1 MDHAGASFTNVDGQV
16 NFMIQPGSYQVFA
29 SKEGFLAVDSFV
41 TIGEEDNDPQL
52 LIVLAGKKYYADY
65 SVEPKDAGT
74 VEGAGEYFHG
84 QDISLQ
90 AIPAEGYSFLYW
102 EENGFFYPGEQRI
115 INGISSNHF
124 LRARF
129 KRIYYSILTSVTGQG
144 QIILS
149 EGSISPSGRILAEHG
164 STINLDF
171 LPAEG
176 YYIEDVFVNGKSIGP
191 VESYTIDYADADKSI
206 DVVFKIYTYNI
217 QLMAGENGSIIPHN
231 ASTPADGIFI
241 IEHGKHQ
248 SFYIIPDPGYK
259 ILRVLVD
266 SEDVGTP
273 AAYTFQNVTDHHVL
287 EALFEKKDPT
297 VINQPGIS
305 TSLKIYPNP
314 TRNHV
319 NIETERI
326 MIDLKVF
333 DIYGKLVMSS
343 RPGQQKTQLNLEG
356 LTNGKYI
363 IQVILDNDSTLRDI
377 ILIIK

>member
-90 AIPAEGYSFLYW
+90 AIPAEGYAFLYW
-102 EENGFFYPGEQRI
+102 EENGFFYPAEQRFI
-115 INGISSNHF
+115 DGITANHF
-124 LRARF
+124 LTARF
-129 KRIYYSILTSVTGQG
+129 KKIYYSISTSITGEG
-144 QIILS
+144 QIIAS
-149 EGSISPSGRILAEHG
+149 EGSISPSGRLLTQHG
-164 STINLDF
+164 SSVNLDF

-217 QLMAGENGSIIPHN
+217 QLMAGENGSIIPFN
-231 ASTPADGIFI
+231 GSAPADDIFI

-248 SFYIIPDPGYK
+248 SFYIIPDPGFK
-259 ILRVLVD
+259 ILSVLMD

-273 AAYTFQNVTDHHVL
+273 PAYTFQNVRYNHVL
-287 EALFEKKDPT
+287 EAFFEETTPSAID
-297 VINQPGIS
+297 QPGLQDLI
-305 TSLKIYPNP
+305 KVYPNP
-314 TRNHV
+314 ARNVV
-319 NIETERI
+319 NIEADYI
-326 MIDLKVF
+326 IVSLKVF
-333 DIYGKLVMSS
+333 DIHGRMVLISEPELSKVKL
-343 RPGQQKTQLNLEG
+343 
-356 LTNGKYI
+356 
-363 IQVILDNDSTLRDI
+363 DF
-377 ILIIK
+377 